1 MRFESILTGINGF
14 GRFQKMIL
22 AMCFIGRFSIPCHFM
37 LNNFIADVPSH
48 HCDFSSLDDGGVFRN
63 LSMEEKLVVSIPVQ
77 EDGTPSSC
85 RMFAEPQYHLLQNSS
100 NSPDARTVPCQTGW
114 VYDNTTLR
122 STVTSQWDLVCERSG
137 KNKAT
142 ATIFFIGA
150 MIGAITFGSLS
161 DRFGRRSMILV
172 SYTSAMLFGFASAL
186 STSYVMF
193 MVLRFFTGFS
203 ITGITIIAAVLTVE
217 WVDIEHRKLVGVIDG
232 FAWTFASAVFAG
244 IAYLVTDWRW
254 LTVSVT
260 SPLILVII
268 TWWWLPESA
277 RWLIAKGKYEQ
288 AHMYLKR
295 CAKMNQ
301 AENFIDTIKTE
312 TLSTIVVT
320 EKKDRTYSL
329 FDLIRTPKMR
339 RLALC
344 SGLLWICMANAYFG
358 IIFNIKGFWLDMYFT
373 QFAYS
378 LIEIPAKIALYFLLD
393 KIGRR
398 STVVGIQLMVA
409 ICLGINVLL
418 PKELS
423 LVRTVVA
430 VIGKGFSSGG
440 FTALALYSSEI
451 YPTVVRQIGLGYNSC
466 LGRAGMAVAPFV
478 LLLNEVWKDLPQV
491 VLCCMAMLAAILTRM
506 LPETSNNCMPETI
519 DDIEQQR

>member
-1 MRFESILTGINGF
+1 MTFESILQGINGF

-22 AMCFIGRFSIPCHFM
+22 AMLFFSRLGIPCHFM

-122 STVTSQWDLVCERSG
+122 STVTSQWDLVCERRG

-150 MIGAITFGSLS
+150 MFGAITFGSLS
-161 DRFGRRSMILV
+161 DRFGRRRMILLCYV
-172 SYTSAMLFGFASAL
+172 STILVGFASAF

-193 MVLRFFTGFS
+193 VVLRFFTGFYS
-203 ITGITIIAAVLTVE
+203 TGIFIIAAVLSVE
-217 WVDIEHRKLVGVIDG
+217 WVDIEHRKLVGVIHSLSWSVG
-232 FAWTFASAVFAG
+232 STVFAG

-254 LTVSVT
+254 LTISVT
-260 SPLILVII
+260 SLLILVFVM
-268 TWWWLPESA
+268 WRWLPESA
-277 RWLIAKGKYEQ
+277 RWLIVNGKHEQ

-301 AENFIDTIKTE
+301 AEDFFDTIKTE
-312 TLSTIVVT
+312 TLSAIVVT
-320 EKKDRTYSL
+320 EKRDRIYSL

-339 RLALC
+339 RLAFG
-344 SGLLWICMANAYFG
+344 SGLMWFCVSASYFA
-358 IIFNIKGFWLDMYFT
+358 ISFHITGFWLDIYFT

-378 LIEIPAKIALYFLLD
+378 LVEIPAKISLYFFLD

-398 STVVGIQLMVA
+398 TAVVGTQLMVA
-409 ICLGINVLL
+409 ICLGINIFL
-418 PKELS
+418 PKDMS
-423 LVRTVVA
+423 LVITVIA
-430 VIGKGFSSGG
+430 VIGKGFSSAT
-440 FTALALYSSEI
+440 FATIMLYTSELL
-451 YPTVVRQIGLGYNSC
+451 PTVLRQTGTGYNNC
-466 LGRAGMAVAPFV
+466 LGRIGTAAAPFI
-478 LLLNEVWKDLPQV
+478 LLLDEVWKDLPQA
-491 VLCCMAMLAAILTRM
+491 VLCSVALLGVIATSI
-506 LPETSNNCMPETI
+506 LPETSNKCMPETI
-519 DDIEQQR
+519 DDIEQQ